1 MTDDFRRGNAA
12 DHGAGAKAS
21 SLGVAVKE
29 SGGVQISG
37 AGGVNDIFHLFGF
50 DEYLNPLVDDDRS
63 FGAAGNGGDFD
74 FVFDTVKAFVK
85 IFFLIER
92 FDFFFVAEDDI
103 DMVVNQFLKV
113 GTVTVDAAGSDRLK
127 AIIRSYLWAISQA
140 FSMASRADS
149 LSQM

>member
-12 DHGAGAKAS
+12 DHGAGAKAP

-29 SGGVQISG
+29 TGGVQISG
-37 AGGVNDIFHLFGF
+37 AGGVNDVFHLFGF
-50 DEYLNPLVDDDRS
+50 DEYLNPLVDDDRA

-74 FVFDTVKAFVK
+74 FVFDAVKAFVK

-113 GTVTVDAAGSDRLK
+113 GTVTVDAAAVR
-127 AIIRSYLWAISQA
+127 QA
-140 FSMASRADS
+140 ESNHPVIFMGNFAGF
-149 LSQM
+149 QHGFTG